1 MSNRFWFRSRVLSKM
16 RQNHLDCLLKSMNA
30 VAVLVVVDDS
40 AVDLLCESCLP
51 VFHRLRRFLV

>member
-16 RQNHLDCLLKSMNA
+16 RQNHLGCLLKLMNV
-30 VAVLVVVDDS
+30 VAVLFAAPDL
-40 AVDLLCESCLP
+40 AVDLLYESYLQ